1 MHFTLPCGRSP
12 LDAVAD
18 DGPSLSSRLLTFT
31 LAGVSPFTCLAQ
43 AVPAEAG
50 TLDPVVITATRTPG
64 RVSDTVAE
72 ITVLDRAALDR
83 YSGRGLADLLSQQA
97 GVQFHSNGGLGKA
110 SALSIRG
117 LETRHTL
124 LLVDGVRVG
133 SATLGTPSLDNL
145 PLESIDRIEIV
156 RGPLSGLYG
165 SDAVGGVVQVFTRR
179 GQVGFRPTL
188 KVSAGSDRYGQLAGG
203 FTLGQDDFDI
213 AVQVEHTE
221 THGLSATN
229 SSADPS
235 SFNPDRD
242 PFRQDAGS
250 VRLGYRLN
258 ADWRLEARL
267 LHADALSDFD
277 DGSARMD
284 ETTFTPLP
292 GPSAHTQ
299 ARLRNRVLA
308 ADLSGALT
316 PEWRTAL
323 RASRSD
329 DESITIDSNWA
340 SSLGKIATERRLLGW
355 EHTVSV
361 PLGQLFAAAE
371 HLLEDVSKPLPQ
383 YEVTSRQVDALS
395 LGWSGRA
402 AGHSWQASAR
412 RDSNSQFGRQVT
424 GAVAWGYAL
433 TPAWRTGASYGTS
446 FVAPSFNQ
454 LYWPGFGN
462 PSLQPEEGK
471 HAELSLRFSQGSYG
485 ARAAWFRH
493 RIRGYITPGNNP
505 NNIDAD
511 IEGLSLSCDQQLQ
524 DWVLDASVDHMD
536 PQIATGANAGKQL
549 PRRARTALK
558 LQAGWTGGD
567 LSGGAAWRAYSQRYD
582 DAGNTPAKRL
592 PGYGTL
598 DLRADWRI
606 APAWTLG
613 ARLNNVANK
622 AYETA
627 YGYNQPGREAFVT
640 LRFTPS

>member
-1 MHFTLPCGRSP
+1 MPFTLPCGRSP
-12 LDAVAD
+12 LDAVAN
-18 DGPSLSSRLLTFT
+18 GPFLSSRLLT
-31 LAGVSPFTCLAQ
+31 LAMAGMSPLTCLAQ
-43 AVPAEAG
+43 AAPAEAG

-72 ITVLDRAALDR
+72 ITVLDRAMLDR
-83 YSGRGLADLLSQQA
+83 YSGRSLADLLSQQA
-97 GVQFHSNGGLGKA
+97 GLQFHSNGGLGKA
-110 SALSIRG
+110 SSLSIRG
-117 LETRHTL
+117 LEARHTL

-133 SATLGTPSLDNL
+133 SATLGMPSLDNL
-145 PLESIDRIEIV
+145 PLESLDRIEIV

-179 GQVGFRPTL
+179 GQEGFRPNL
-188 KVSAGSDRYGQLAGG
+188 KVTAGSHRYGLLAGG
-203 FTLGQDDFDI
+203 FTLGQDGFDI
-213 AVQVEHTE
+213 AVQAAHTE
-221 THGLSATN
+221 THGFSAT
-229 SSADPS
+229 SSAEAS
-235 SFNPDRD
+235 SYDPDRD

-258 ADWRLEARL
+258 ADWRVEARV
-267 LHADALSDFD
+267 LHADALSDYD

-284 ETTFTPLP
+284 ETTFMPLP
-292 GPSAHTQ
+292 GPGARTQ

-308 ADLSGALT
+308 ADLTGTLT
-316 PEWRTAL
+316 PEWRMAL

-355 EHTVSV
+355 EHTMSV

-371 HLLEDVSKPLPQ
+371 RLLEDVSKPLPE
-383 YEVTSRQVDALS
+383 YDVTSRQVDALS
-395 LGWSGRA
+395 FGWSGRA
-402 AGHSWQASAR
+402 GGHNWQASAR

-511 IEGLSLSCDQQLQ
+511 IEGLSLSCDAQLQ

-536 PQIATGANAGKQL
+536 PRIATGANAGRQL

-558 LQAGWTGGD
+558 LQADWTGGD
-567 LSGGAAWRAYSQRYD
+567 FSGGAAWRAYSQRYD
-582 DAGNTPAKRL
+582 DARNTQPL

>member
-1 MHFTLPCGRSP
+1 MPFILPCGRSP
-12 LDAVAD
+12 LDAVAN
-18 DGPSLSSRLLTFT
+18 GLSLPSRLFT
-31 LAGVSPFTCLAQ
+31 IVLAGASPLTCLA
-43 AVPAEAG
+43 ATD
-50 TLDPVVITATRTPG
+50 TLDSVVITATRTPG

-72 ITVLDRAALDR
+72 ITVLDRAMLDR
-83 YSGRGLADLLSQQA
+83 YSGQNLADLLSRQA

-133 SATLGTPSLDNL
+133 SATLGAPSLDNL
-145 PLESIDRIEIV
+145 PLESIERIEIV

-179 GQVGFRPTL
+179 GQEGFRPNL
-188 KVSAGSDRYGQLAGG
+188 KVTAGSDRYGLLAGG
-203 FTLGQDDFDI
+203 FTLGQAGFDV
-213 AVQVEHTE
+213 AVQMEHTE
-221 THGLSATN
+221 AHGFSATN
-229 SSADPS
+229 SHEAFSNYD
-235 SFNPDRD
+235 PDRD

-258 ADWRLEARL
+258 ADWRIEARV

-284 ETTFTPLP
+284 ETTSPLLPTPLP
-292 GPSAHTQ
+292 GPGARTQ

-308 ADLSGALT
+308 ADLTGALT

-329 DESITIDSNWA
+329 DESITIDSNWP
-340 SSLGKIATERRLLGW
+340 SNLGKIATERRLLGW

-361 PLGQLFAAAE
+361 PLGQVFAAVE
-371 HLLEDVSKPLPQ
+371 RVLEDVSKPPPQ
-383 YEVTSRQVDALS
+383 YGVTSRQLDALS
-395 LGWSGRA
+395 LGWSGLA

-424 GAVAWGYAL
+424 GAMAWGYAL

-454 LYWPGFGN
+454 LYWRPGSGN
-462 PSLQPEEGK
+462 PNLQPEEGK

-505 NNIDAD
+505 DNIDAN
-511 IEGLSLSCDQQLQ
+511 IEGLSLSCDKQFQ

-536 PQIATGANAGKQL
+536 PQIATGADAGNQL

-558 LQAGWTGGD
+558 LQVDWTGGD
-567 LSGGAAWRAYSQRYD
+567 LSGGAAWRAFSQRYD
-582 DAGNTPAKRL
+582 DAGNTLSL

-627 YGYNQPGREAFVT
+627 YGYNQPGREAFLT
-640 LRFTPS
+640 LRFAPS